1 MITKFGTLFAGHV
14 DMEPVGLSAP
24 AVNDRLYP
32 NDHLITAFTRA
43 EEMARLMDDL
53 GFHALWLAEHH
64 FQREG
69 YECIPNILMLAM
81 HLANITKKLKF
92 GSGFNVTTMW
102 HPLRL
107 AEDYATADV
116 LTKGRVIFGVGRG
129 YHTREV
135 EVFGAPLLDQDANRD
150 LFEEQIDIMFKAF
163 NEESFSH
170 HGQYYDI
177 PAKVPYRGYDLED
190 ITLVPRPVNLPV
202 ECWQPIVSGNPR
214 GLNFMAKH
222 GFKGVIGGGV
232 AQGGASSKV
241 VTAWQDTLAAHGRQT
256 ELGGDLLMG
265 FSLHIA
271 ETPEKAIA
279 EARDYYYED
288 MKMFAPLNMR
298 RGITPEQIALMG
310 DPEKAPLIPDL
321 PRIEDDAA
329 RGGWLCGP
337 PEFIIEQ
344 LKKVQEMYPGL
355 EHVNVGSAIGT
366 PHAVV
371 MEQLERFGKEVM
383 PAFIGQAEESKRR
396 VAAS

>member
-14 DMEPVGLSAP
+14 DMEPVGLAAP

-32 NDHLITAFTRA
+32 NDHLITAFDRSVD
-43 EEMARLMDDL
+43 MAKLMDNL
-53 GFHALWLAEHH
+53 GYDTLWLAEHH

-81 HLANITKKLKF
+81 HLTGITRKLKI
-92 GSGFNVTTMW
+92 GSGFNITTMW

-116 LTKGRVIFGVGRG
+116 LTGGRVVFGVGRG

-150 LFEEQIDIMFKAF
+150 LFEEQIDIIFKAF

-170 HGQYYDI
+170 HGKYYDI
-177 PAKVPYRGYDLED
+177 PAKVPYRGYELED

-222 GFKGVIGGGV
+222 GIKGVIGGGV
-232 AQGGASSKV
+232 AQGGASSQV
-241 VTAWQDTLAAHGRQT
+241 VKTWQDTLAAHGRQT

-271 ETPEKAIA
+271 ETPEKAIN
-279 EARDYYYED
+279 EARDFYYED

-298 RGITPEQIALMG
+298 RGITPEQIELMG
-310 DPEKAPLIPDL
+310 DPAKAPLIPDL
-321 PRIEDDAA
+321 PKIEDDAA

-355 EHVNVGSAIGT
+355 ERVNVGSAIGT

-383 PAFIGQAEESKRR
+383 PAFTTQAEKSGTR